1 MGFPGNDWLLNKGI
15 NMKKILFTICI
26 SSLIAIALFFYKP
39 AYFENTVNLNAKEAA
54 GQFPI
59 PSYANVFSTEAEFQD
74 AKDDL
79 LEAIEENGLVIS
91 YTSHAKTMLANT
103 AEVSG
108 VTEAVYKDAE
118 ILLFCKADLSHK
130 LVAGNPHNIVL
141 CPYSIAIYVLTAE
154 PERVYLSYRKVATS
168 DEDVI
173 KLTKP
178 IEELLIKIIE
188 EVI

>member
-1 MGFPGNDWLLNKGI
+1 
-15 NMKKILFTICI
+15 MKKLLFTVCI
-26 SSLIAIALFFYKP
+26 SGFIGIALFFYKSN
-39 AYFENTVNLNAKEAA
+39 YFNDADNLNAKESITSIS
-54 GQFPI
+54 I

-91 YTSHAKTMLANT
+91 YTSHAKTMLENT
-103 AEVSG
+103 ADVSG
-108 VTEAVYKDAE
+108 INKAVYNDAE

-141 CPYSIAIYVLTAE
+141 CPYSIAIYVLKAE
-154 PERVYLSYRKVATS
+154 PERVYLSYRKVESS
-168 DEDVI
+168 DAEVMA
-173 KLTKP
+173 LTKP